1 MEIRHTPVM
10 VEEVLAALQ
19 KGLTHVDDM
28 VRDIYP
34 KNLKRGLRGGAAR
47 NVRTHLEK
55 LIKEGRVE
63 EVEPTY
69 RLKG

>member
-1 MEIRHTPVM
+1 MDHRSQREQQ
-10 VEEVLAALQ
+10 VLSALQ

-34 KNLKRGLRGGAAR
+34 KNLKRGLREGAGR
-47 NVRTHLEK
+47 NIRTHLEK

-69 RLKG
+69 KLKG